1 MLEFAEFLTTTPSAV
16 TEDWV
21 EELRSVG
28 WEDADVVALF
38 NYMCRVA
45 DGLGVDLDTDR
56 GWQEQSQK
64 LSFKDETTPKVF
76 GKIAQM
82 PESPVT

>member
-28 WEDADVVALF
+28 WED
-38 NYMCRVA
+38 A